1 MKARVIKEF
10 INKHTQEFHAV
21 GDEIS
26 LTAERYAEIEKAGP
40 YVAVIEQSEP
50 VEPPKTQKTRRNR
63 K

>member
-10 INKHTQEFHAV
+10 INKHIQEFHAV

-40 YVAVIEQSEP
+40 YVSVIEQSEP